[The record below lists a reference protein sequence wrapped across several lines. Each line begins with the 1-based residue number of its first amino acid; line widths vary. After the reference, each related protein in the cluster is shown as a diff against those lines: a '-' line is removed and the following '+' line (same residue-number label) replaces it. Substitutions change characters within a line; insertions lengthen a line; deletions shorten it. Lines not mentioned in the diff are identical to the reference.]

1 MQRQHFTNG
10 IYHLR
15 LPDLCPGRLR
25 TRHGAHGP
33 ISRAGHYPH
42 SGQGEVHHPD

>member
-10 IYHLR
+10 ITIFVFLTCA
-15 LPDLCPGRLR
+15 LGCLR

-42 SGQGEVHHPD
+42 SSQGEVHHPD